1 MKKKQET
8 AGKKRWKLTAEEK
21 VEKRK
26 QKLGYDPYLYEKI
39 QPQGGICFRDPKFVM
54 TGTGYEACLH
64 IYEFPR
70 QLNDYWMSKFCN
82 LNNTVV
88 TVDISTDNVIEV
100 KKNIN
105 RSMKEQQF
113 RYMEAR
119 DFQER
124 YDAKQRYQEME
135 RLYDEINSM
144 GEVIKLV
151 HVRIFVTDQSFARLE
166 EKVKSIAVRLESN
179 GFLTAIYLNET
190 KREWLSMYQSY
201 QEQQKEFFSTYGQP
215 LVSNA
220 LASGDPFHFSSLE
233 DPTGNLLGK
242 TPCGGNVIF
251 DEFTKTKTR
260 LYYNEL
266 VIGTMGS
273 GKSTLL
279 KKRFK
284 ANAVRGNYVRTFDIS
299 GEFTNLTKVYG
310 GKVIKL
316 DGTNGI
322 LNPLEILK
330 ADENEGISFTRHISK
345 VSTIY
350 KFLTEGQADT
360 QEIILFEELLR
371 EVYQKFGMELRNGK
385 VSRKVTGLPATSY
398 PTFSDLLAYITE
410 KIDGMKETE
419 YDEISLSLA
428 KKNLE
433 RFDKIRM
440 VIQNI
445 VHTYGSLFDGHTSID
460 NILDEQIV
468 TFDIST
474 IKEMKASV
482 FDAQIFNMVSLC
494 WDNCVTNGKLMM
506 ERMNLP
512 QENPEHLEFEDTT
525 KFLMIIDESHRWL
538 NTRKPQALES
548 ITIYLREARK
558 YFGGIMLAS
567 QSIRDY
573 VPEGSGAEAI
583 DDLKKIFELTQYKFI
598 FHQETNVLGLFDRIF
613 ENTVTQS
620 QRDRIPKLEVG
631 ETILCISSDRN
642 LEFKVHLTNE
652 ENRIFQ
658 GGV

>member
-8 AGKKRWKLTAEEK
+8 ARKKRWKLTAEEK

>member
-26 QKLGYDPYLYEKI
+26 QKLGYDPSLYEKI

>member
-583 DDLKKIFELTQYKFI
+583 DDLKKIFELTQYKFV